1 MEANEETSAEAK
13 IVKAILTTATT
24 QARARDQLDEL
35 LEVHTLHKILRIG
48 AWIRR
53 FIVNCRQKVKA
64 RKYGPISTEEIESQ
78 RLWWIKRA
86 QCDAASDDEIK
97 KDRVNLN
104 LQPNQNAILECRG
117 RIEGEYPIYIP
128 RNHPLARKLV
138 QQAHLSTLHGGVR
151 MTMAKIRDCYWIPKL
166 RQLVKR
172 VRTECWGCKRFR
184 IQAYENPP
192 PGNLPKSRTEV
203 TTPFEVIGVDFAGP
217 IRYNTKGKRTRKSYL
232 VLYGCSLTRAVHLEV
247 LKTLE
252 LSEFLGSVKRFV
264 ARRGR
269 PKIIYSD
276 NGATFKAASKWLKQV
291 QKDER
296 LHDFLAIREVH
307 WKLNLSLASWWGG
320 QYERLI
326 GLFKRSFYKQ
336 IGGGKLTFE
345 ELVDVVLDVE
355 VALNNRPL
363 SYIED
368 DVQCQYSH
376 RMPC

>member
-1 MEANEETSAEAK
+1 
-13 IVKAILTTATT
+13 
-24 QARARDQLDEL
+24 
-35 LEVHTLHKILRIG
+35 
-48 AWIRR
+48 
-53 FIVNCRQKVKA
+53 
-64 RKYGPISTEEIESQ
+64 
-78 RLWWIKRA
+78 
-86 QCDAASDDEIK
+86 
-97 KDRVNLN
+97 
-104 LQPNQNAILECRG
+104 
-117 RIEGEYPIYIP
+117 
-128 RNHPLARKLV
+128 
-138 QQAHLSTLHGGVR
+138 
-151 MTMAKIRDCYWIPKL
+151 MAKIRDCYWIPKL
-166 RQLVKR
+166 RQPVKR

-192 PGNLPKSRTEV
+192 PGNLPKSRTEG

-252 LSEFLGSVKRFV
+252 LSEFLGSLKRFV

-269 PKIIYSD
+269 PKIIYFD

-307 WKLNLSLASWWGG
+307 WKFNLSLAPWWEG

-368 DVQCQYSH
+368 DVQLPVLTPNAMLNINPANYLNWKHTTWEKRIFGGGQNSSKSARKRCGSGG
-376 RMPC
+376 RESIFEAFENVT